1 MKQYIKFSY
10 TEEYLPT
17 PRCKKLRE
25 REVKSSTSINIKECS
40 KEDAPLVMV
49 VKSYNCEECEI
60 RVFKGKLYRNVQWRN
75 MNRADGEPIEQNE
88 TINTINWQFIIWGN
102 DYYNDS
108 RWTGERGDATSK
120 ANIKKRAS
128 KYLIIGDMVF
138 MRTTEPIYNITC
150 FGCNDSAGMFV
161 DYADKDSTYCYNYSA
176 LQREECHEELFTDF
190 NIFGEVIV
198 DNMSIS
204 SYDVS
209 IIYDVAFEVFKRCEC
224 VMLFVSLE
232 VDYIKLRFI
241 LDEDIDIIMFN
252 SINFK
257 KYIYEEDT
265 ELIYSFKRSG
275 GL

>member
-49 VKSYNCEECEI
+49 VKSYDCEECEI

-75 MNRADGEPIEQNE
+75 MNRADGDPIEQNE

-161 DYADKDSTYCYNYSA
+161 DYADKDSTYCYNYLRISLRWYRCSGRMVPRGAEPWYRSYRSDGTGTKCPLYTLSKGA
-176 LQREECHEELFTDF
+176 LQ
-190 NIFGEVIV
+190 IV
-198 DNMSIS
+198 LQGTLS
-204 SYDVS
+204 
-209 IIYDVAFEVFKRCEC
+209 
-224 VMLFVSLE
+224 
-232 VDYIKLRFI
+232 
-241 LDEDIDIIMFN
+241 
-252 SINFK
+252 
-257 KYIYEEDT
+257 
-265 ELIYSFKRSG
+265 
-275 GL
+275 